1 MHVWRWC
8 RGPKW
13 VLFLLRGSSASRR
26 VVAGQS
32 SCRWSTD
39 IKLGSNLWL
48 LAPHEHSTAHICKS
62 SSGFCAPTIARAARA
77 EPSRDVYA
85 AAKPFQTNKLL
96 GYPGRRPD
104 AAQRPPIQD
113 TALPLP
119 SLEDISSGRTIHP
132 SRARRR
138 TRRLPSQVR
147 RTLPVVRSLLLVV
160 RTLPPWKAE
169 GRV

>member
-1 MHVWRWC
+1 MQRSNGQC
-8 RGPKW
+8 
-13 VLFLLRGSSASRR
+13 LFFLLRGSSASRR

-48 LAPHEHSTAHICKS
+48 LAPR
-62 SSGFCAPTIARAARA
+62 APRAQRILQELVRVLRGARAAFA
-77 EPSRDVYA
+77 EPSQDVYLA
-85 AAKPFQTNKLL
+85 AAQFQTNCLL

-104 AAQRPPIQD
+104 AAPKSRAGPAIQD

-147 RTLPVVRSLLLVV
+147 RTLPVVRSPLLVV

>member
-1 MHVWRWC
+1 M
-8 RGPKW
+8 
-13 VLFLLRGSSASRR
+13 FILLTGSSASRR
-26 VVAGQS
+26 VVAGQP

-48 LAPHEHSTAHICKS
+48 LAPHEHSTAR
-62 SSGFCAPTIARAARA
+62 IARARPGFTPRLEARAAFA
-77 EPSRDVYA
+77 EPSQGEYV
-85 AAKPFQTNKLL
+85 AAKQFQTDKLL
-96 GYPGRRPD
+96 GDPGRRPD
-104 AAQRPPIQD
+104 TAPKSRAGPAIQD

-147 RTLPVVRSLLLVV
+147 RTLPVVRSPLLVV